1 MLYCGALCQ
10 LLVERFGNPWWFY
23 SLDLSQETAVN
34 ANDIVSTLQS
44 LGMLKYWK
52 GKHLVLKRQV
62 SLTLTNSHL
71 SVPICILTGPGSYRS
86 FSG

>member
-1 MLYCGALCQ
+1 MT
-10 LLVERFGNPWWFY
+10 
-23 SLDLSQETAVN
+23 DLETGLSYIYIVTLTDVSQETAIN

-62 SLTLTNSHL
+62 S
-71 SVPICILTGPGSYRS
+71 IILEYLRTRMLKMIGLI
-86 FSG
+86 

>member
-1 MLYCGALCQ
+1 MT
-10 LLVERFGNPWWFY
+10 
-23 SLDLSQETAVN
+23 DLETGLSYIYIVTLTDVSQETAIN

-62 SLTLTNSHL
+62 S
-71 SVPICILTGPGSYRS
+71 IILEFLRTRMLKMIGQ
-86 FSG
+86 FKCKA